1 MCKKRQINKMF
12 CDIVKQYKKDY
23 SVELENFKKKRS
35 EIIRLNRINKN
46 FIYRYY
52 VWILSVLVALIIIVS
67 QLGIFFPRYNTYFL
81 ALNLVLTFILF
92 AMIYAD
98 IKRIDSEQDRN
109 NELKEMRY
117 RIWKRA
123 VDNVARKNNYSS
135 EEYSKYLLEYHSNGL
150 FRKLICIIVSM
161 TCTVVITYC
170 SKDISINNIET
181 FIIMCISNIV
191 LNVLGDILQM
201 PFSQNYYF
209 TSLKNDYLL
218 TTHK

>member
-52 VWILSVLVALIIIVS
+52 VWILSVLVALIIIIL

-81 ALNLVLTFILF
+81 AMYLVLTFILF

-161 TCTVVITYC
+161 TYTVGITYC

-209 TSLKNDYLL
+209 ASLKNDYLL